1 MWLWA
6 RHVKPGIVAVS
17 LKWYYFTVNQH
28 VSTVCSFSTPYWGV
42 ACQTL
47 MIFFREMSSS
57 PYICRPSATVIHSHR
72 SQIEYCIF
80 NQHPMVTTFFFTV
93 FLLLFLLCL
102 TFLSNFPTVLE
113 SVLFFF
119 LATCELFLLGL
130 ITFFTCTSPLLRCGL
145 SAAQACWDK
154 ACCVP
159 LHWSIWMQCSRTCGP
174 WPINLFTP
182 SLFHDPILVLRI
194 FPQGGYFTSCLILF
208 RTWFINMAHPKQQ
221 CPNCLKKKKLTYLQ
235 KCEQKQNNLKNATIK

>member
-119 LATCELFLLGL
+119 FSNVWIVLVGSHYFLHLHLPPFALRSFSCSGMLG
-130 ITFFTCTSPLLRCGL
+130 
-145 SAAQACWDK
+145 
-154 ACCVP
+154 
-159 LHWSIWMQCSRTCGP
+159 
-174 WPINLFTP
+174 
-182 SLFHDPILVLRI
+182 
-194 FPQGGYFTSCLILF
+194 
-208 RTWFINMAHPKQQ
+208 
-221 CPNCLKKKKLTYLQ
+221 
-235 KCEQKQNNLKNATIK
+235 